1 MFLRAAFTLGFPMK
15 GFFVWPR
22 HDSTPQ
28 FGVENDIQAKARISL
43 KAFLRTGMKLKKIH
57 VREFKSIVDSN
68 EFDVTD
74 ITCLVGKNEAGKTA
88 ILQALYKLNPI
99 VPEHAHF
106 DVTEEYPRAHV
117 DDYLVDVEQNK
128 RNPAQVIQADFA
140 LDEEEIATVEKE
152 FGRGCLLE
160 LGHQLHL
167 SNGYSNNLC
176 VTVDY
181 DEPQIV
187 KNLIADVEFS
197 SEEVRTQAQQTT
209 SIKALQ
215 LLVMADSKPHPN
227 GVTATEPDLDSP
239 GGRESPHN
247 GERLDEKAC
256 TRALLEKLT
265 EYIDKGL
272 HTYIYQT
279 YLQERVPRFL
289 YFDEFYQMEGQVN
302 VEALKARQT
311 NNQLLDSDRPML
323 GLMEL
328 ARVNVDQLDAA
339 ANTQDLVRRMEGA
352 GNFLSRRLL
361 DYWSQN
367 QHIQLRF
374 DVRPGHP
381 GDPPGYQSGT
391 NVWVNVYDS
400 THWVTVRIGTR
411 SRGFIWFFSFLAWFF
426 QQQKSGKPMILL
438 MDEPGVFLHASAQRD
453 LLRFIEKE
461 LNGQHQVIYTT
472 HSSFMIDSAHLDRVR
487 IVCDH
492 GMKDGKLLPKEQEGT
507 KVFADPVL
515 ADSDSLSPLQG
526 TLAYHSMHALI
537 GSPNTLAIEAVSDM
551 FYIQGMTDLLERA
564 GKIVLSEKWTLMPVG
579 GVDKVSIFTA
589 LVGELN
595 LAVLIDYQKK
605 DQQTI
610 EHLCKQ
616 KLLKQSRVFTF
627 ADFTGAAEADI
638 EDMFDPEFY
647 LELINGEYKD
657 ELTRRIFQGDL
668 PQHPRIAAR
677 LEQYFQRNPLKNN
690 LRFNQHRPARYFVEH
705 FSELA
710 PKISAK
716 TQERFEAAF
725 DALNKLLEPAKERSA
740 GD

>member
-1 MFLRAAFTLGFPMK
+1 
-15 GFFVWPR
+15 
-22 HDSTPQ
+22 
-28 FGVENDIQAKARISL
+28 
-43 KAFLRTGMKLKKIH
+43 MKLKKIH
-57 VREFKSIVDSN
+57 VREFKSIIDST
-68 EFDVTD
+68 EFDLTD
-74 ITCLVGKNEAGKTA
+74 ITCLVGKKEAGKTA
-88 ILQALYKLNPI
+88 ILQALYRLNPI
-99 VPEHAHF
+99 VPEHAYF
-106 DVTEEYPRAHV
+106 DVADEYPRAHV
-117 DDYLVDVEQNK
+117 DDYIMEVEQNK
-128 RNPAQVIQADFA
+128 RDPAQVIQADFA

-152 FGRGCLLE
+152 FGRGCLLG

-167 SNGYSNNLC
+167 SKGYSNNLC

-187 KNLIADVEFS
+187 RNLIADVEFA
-197 SEEVRTQAQQTT
+197 SEEVRTQAEQTT

-215 LLVMADSKPHPN
+215 LLLMADSNPHH
-227 GVTATEPDLDSP
+227 DD
-239 GGRESPHN
+239 
-247 GERLDEKAC
+247 ERSAEEAC

-302 VEALKARQT
+302 VEALKARQR

-438 MDEPGVFLHASAQRD
+438 MDEPGVFLHANAQGD
-453 LLRFIEKE
+453 LLRFIETE
-461 LNGQHQVIYTT
+461 LKNHQVIYTT
-472 HSSFMIDSAHLDRVR
+472 HSPFMIDPRRLERVR
-487 IVCDH
+487 VVCDH
-492 GMKDGKLLPKEQEGT
+492 GMD
-507 KVFADPVL
+507 
-515 ADSDSLSPLQG
+515 
-526 TLAYHSMHALI
+526 
-537 GSPNTLAIEAVSDM
+537 
-551 FYIQGMTDLLERA
+551 
-564 GKIVLSEKWTLMPVG
+564 
-579 GVDKVSIFTA
+579 
-589 LVGELN
+589 
-595 LAVLIDYQKK
+595 
-605 DQQTI
+605 
-610 EHLCKQ
+610 
-616 KLLKQSRVFTF
+616 
-627 ADFTGAAEADI
+627 
-638 EDMFDPEFY
+638 ED
-647 LELINGEYKD
+647 
-657 ELTRRIFQGDL
+657 RR
-668 PQHPRIAAR
+668 
-677 LEQYFQRNPLKNN
+677 
-690 LRFNQHRPARYFVEH
+690 
-705 FSELA
+705 
-710 PKISAK
+710 
-716 TQERFEAAF
+716 
-725 DALNKLLEPAKERSA
+725 
-740 GD
+740 